1 MRRSGFMA
9 MAALAMLAASGS
21 GFAKLPALTEEQ
33 KIKADETKAKAAHA
47 DKVAAFQLCKSQNS
61 VAESYAKQQKAK
73 GQEVKIDPT
82 ACQDPGPFVPPAATP
97 APAPQAAAAPTAPAV
112 AAPNK

>member
-1 MRRSGFMA
+1 
-9 MAALAMLAASGS
+9 MLAASAS

-73 GQEVKIDPT
+73 GQEVKIDPA

-97 APAPQAAAAPTAPAV
+97 APAPQAAAAPAAPAA